1 MKKFWGSVIVSLL
14 VLNSVFADWDNSISF
29 GMSFPYFN
37 QKIVADGD
45 DDISDD
51 GDDSKICDIGFD
63 GDFQGRFVNRNNNL
77 ALLAG
82 IGVGYITVD
91 AEDFFGSDEFSG
103 NVGGINYTMMG
114 GVGYRIVDSRSVKL
128 IASGVAAFTYL
139 NLSTTVKGIEDGVK
153 MDVDV
158 DYVSYQFDLGADVYA
173 QFNFNRRWALAAS
186 VTALFTVANSGT
198 LDMTAKGT
206 YEGIS
211 VSVKEPTIDTK
222 LDGLGFVIIPRIAA
236 VFRF

>member
-1 MKKFWGSVIVSLL
+1 M
-14 VLNSVFADWDNSISF
+14 
-29 GMSFPYFN
+29 
-37 QKIVADGD
+37 
-45 DDISDD
+45 
-51 GDDSKICDIGFD
+51 
-63 GDFQGRFVNRNNNL
+63 
-77 ALLAG
+77 
-82 IGVGYITVD
+82 
-91 AEDFFGSDEFSG
+91 
-103 NVGGINYTMMG
+103 
-114 GVGYRIVDSRSVKL
+114 
-128 IASGVAAFTYL
+128 AAFTYL